1 MKMLLNGLM
10 MSLASTLLI
19 TLLSLGIT
27 ELYAEVPETQQVTS
41 NEQSRIQQSQN
52 ELIELYFAA
61 AKSGNNEVVQEFLNN
76 GFPVDIR
83 NGAGYTALIIA
94 TYYGHQAVVSS
105 LLEHGADRCL
115 RDRKGNTALMGAIF
129 KLEWSIAKQLRKID
143 CDVGMEQT
151 GHKTVAA
158 FAKVVGQDENLQKL
172 IHGQL

>member
-1 MKMLLNGLM
+1 

-19 TLLSLGIT
+19 TVLSLGIT
-27 ELYAEVPETQQVTS
+27 ELYAQVPETQQVTS
-41 NEQSRIQQSQN
+41 NEQSQN

-94 TYYGHQAVVSS
+94 TYYGHQAVVSN